1 MMYINIKIPVILSHN
16 VAFHANKK
24 VVIMTQKGIIS
35 EPVLNSLFN
44 SPDFLKEAMA
54 KFKSGHSFTGKDGI
68 LTPLI
73 KQIVDASLDGE
84 MEQHLEECSQN
95 DEPNRRNGKLY
106 KTLKTADGQ
115 VEIETPRDRAGT
127 FEPQLIKKR
136 QTILNDG
143 LDDKILALY
152 GLGMSYEDIRK
163 HMQEMYSVEVSAG
176 LLSKITDKLLPIITE
191 WRNRP
196 LESIYTIVFLD
207 AMFFKAREDGKVIT
221 KTVYNILGINQYGL
235 KDILGFYISDAE
247 GAHFW
252 LGVLNDLKARGVE
265 DILIACIDGL
275 KGFPEAIAASFPKT
289 EVQLC
294 IVHQIRHSIK
304 YVGSKHQKEFMRD
317 LKTVYR
323 ADTKDLA
330 EQHLI
335 ELDDKWGKQYPMVLK
350 SWQSKWEHLSA
361 YFKYSAEI
369 RRLIYTTNAVEG
381 FHRQVRKYTK
391 SKGAFT
397 SENALVKLIY
407 SAYQRIAEKW
417 NQPMHNWALI
427 VSQLDIYFE
436 SRLNIGL

>member
-1 MMYINIKIPVILSHN
+1 
-16 VAFHANKK
+16 
-24 VVIMTQKGIIS
+24 MTQKGIIS
-35 EPVLNSLFN
+35 EPVFN
-44 SPDFLKEAMA
+44 SSINFADFQKDAMA
-54 KFKSGHSFTGKDGI
+54 KLKAGHSFTGKDGI

-73 KQIVDASLDGE
+73 KQIVNATLDCE
-84 MEQHLEECSQN
+84 MDQHLEECGENS
-95 DEPNRRNGKLY
+95 EPNRRNGKMS
-106 KTLKTADGQ
+106 KILKTADGQ

-127 FEPQLIKKR
+127 FDPQFVKKR
-136 QTILNDG
+136 QTILTDS

-152 GLGMSYEDIRK
+152 GLGMSYEDIRS
-163 HMQEMYSVEVSAG
+163 HMQEMYGVEVSAG

-207 AMFFKAREDGKVIT
+207 AMFFKAREDGKVVT
-221 KTVYNILGINQYGL
+221 KTVYNILGINQQGL
-235 KDILGFYISDAE
+235 KDILGFYIGDAE

-252 LGVLNDLKARGVE
+252 LGVLNDLKARGVD

-275 KGFPEAIAASFPKT
+275 KGFPEAIAASFPRT

-304 YVGSKHQKEFMRD
+304 YVASKHQKEFMRD

-330 EQHLI
+330 EQHLL

-350 SWQSKWEHLSA
+350 SWQSKWDNLSA

-369 RRLIYTTNAVEG
+369 RRMIYTTNAVEG

-436 SRLNIGL
+436 KRLNIEL

>member
-1 MMYINIKIPVILSHN
+1 
-16 VAFHANKK
+16 
-24 VVIMTQKGIIS
+24 MTQKSIVA
-35 EPVLNSLFN
+35 EPILNSSFN
-44 SPDFLKEAMA
+44 FADFQKDAIARL
-54 KFKSGHSFTGKDGI
+54 KSGQPLTGAGGI
-68 LTPLI
+68 LTPLLKEI
-73 KQIVDASLDGE
+73 INASLDCE
-84 MEQHLEECSQN
+84 MDQHLEDCNENGES
-95 DEPNRRNGKLY
+95 NRRNGKMS
-106 KTLKTADGQ
+106 KTLKTSDHSF
-115 VEIETPRDRAGT
+115 EIETPRDRAGT

-136 QTILNDG
+136 QTILNES
-143 LDDKILALY
+143 LDDKIIGLY
-152 GLGMSYEDIRK
+152 GLGMSYQDIRN
-163 HMQEMYSVEVSAG
+163 HMQEMYGVEVSAG

-207 AMFFKAREDGKVIT
+207 AMFFKAREDGKVVI
-221 KTVYNILGINQYGL
+221 KTVYNILGVNQQGF
-235 KDILGFYISDAE
+235 KDILGFYIGDAE

-275 KGFPEAIAASFPKT
+275 KGFPDAIAASFPKT

-304 YVGSKHQKEFMRD
+304 YVASKHQKEFMRD

-330 EQHLI
+330 EQHLL
-335 ELDDKWGKQYPMVLK
+335 ELDEKWGKQYPMVLK
-350 SWQSKWEHLSA
+350 SWQSNWDNLSA

-369 RRLIYTTNAVEG
+369 RRLVYTTNAVEG

-407 SAYQRIAEKW
+407 SAYQRISEKW
-417 NQPMHNWALI
+417 NQPMSNWALI
-427 VSQLDIYFE
+427 VSQLDIYFAN
-436 SRLNIGL
+436 RLNIEL

>member
-1 MMYINIKIPVILSHN
+1 
-16 VAFHANKK
+16 
-24 VVIMTQKGIIS
+24 MTQKGIIS
-35 EPVLNSLFN
+35 DPVLNASFN
-44 SPDFLKEAMA
+44 FADFQKEAIA
-54 KFKSGHSFTGKDGI
+54 RLKSGQPLTGNSGV

-73 KQIVDASLDGE
+73 KQIINASLDAE
-84 MEQHLEECSQN
+84 MDEHLEDCEQN
-95 DEPNRRNGKLY
+95 GEANRRNGRLP
-106 KTLKTADGQ
+106 KTVKTADGP
-115 VEIETPRDRAGT
+115 VEIETPRDRTGT

-136 QTILNDG
+136 QTILNES
-143 LDDKILALY
+143 LDEKIIGLY
-152 GLGMSYEDIRK
+152 GLGMSYQDIRS
-163 HMQEMYSVEVSAG
+163 HMQEMYGVEVSAG
-176 LLSKITDKLLPIITE
+176 LLSKITDKLLPLITE

-207 AMFFKAREDGKVIT
+207 AMFFKAREDGRVVT
-221 KTVYNILGINQYGL
+221 KTVYNILGVNQYGH
-235 KDILGFYISDAE
+235 KDILGFYIANSE
-247 GAHFW
+247 GSHFW
-252 LGVLNDLKARGVE
+252 LGVLNDLKARGVS
-265 DILIACIDGL
+265 DILITCIDGL

-289 EVQLC
+289 EIQLC

-304 YVGSKHQKEFMRD
+304 YVSSKHQKEFMRD
-317 LKTVYR
+317 LKTVYQ

-350 SWQSKWEHLSA
+350 SWQNKWDNLSA

-417 NQPMHNWALI
+417 NQPMHNWALV

-436 SRLNIGL
+436 NRLNIEL